1 MSNGSTERLGYRP
14 GNRSNPKRT
23 ATNTW
28 KRRSTT
34 TSRVR
39 NTSNVQQFE
48 ESRVKTMHIYIR
60 TGDNENTG
68 IEFLNGKGWELSGY
82 ERKGFDYTPPAAK
95 HAGMFSK
102 NVSKVG

>member
-1 MSNGSTERLGYRP
+1 
-14 GNRSNPKRT
+14 
-23 ATNTW
+23 
-28 KRRSTT
+28 
-34 TSRVR
+34 
-39 NTSNVQQFE
+39 
-48 ESRVKTMHIYIR
+48 MHIYIR